1 MNIIEFFTRPST
13 VNQKKYEAMRMYYVD
28 NATAVEVAE
37 KFGYSYRTV
46 TSLVTEF
53 RKQFNTH
60 PDSSFLFRC
69 EPRGRKIASTTDSA
83 KSTIIALRKQYY
95 SVSEIKA
102 MIDAMGFTVS
112 EKNIH
117 NIIASEGFARLPR
130 RTKLVKQ
137 QLEPVTMQADKSV
150 MLSFDPEE
158 FKSSNAGILAL
169 LPYMAHYKIDKAII
183 NSDYPET
190 SHIPKLQSILCF
202 LAIKLANRRRYSADD
217 TWCMDRGLGLFAGL
231 NVLPKAAWFTSYSD
245 RVMSSMNLNFL
256 KSLHKIW
263 KEAGLL
269 EDTVNLDFSTI
280 PYWGDGDHLDN
291 HWSGKRGKA
300 LKGMLAVLAQDPET
314 GIIEYGSTTIRKEDE
329 SDVILEFLDFY
340 HQTGKKSEEPKYLI
354 FDSKFTTYQNLSKLN
369 QKEIRFI
376 TIRRR
381 GKTQLERIN
390 AMPRDSFKTIRVA
403 AAGNTTRSLRVYEE
417 VIELKGYEGE
427 IRQISITGNGKIK
440 PALIITNDFDMSLEA
455 IVRKYARR
463 WIVEKTISE
472 QIEFF
477 HLNMVSSSMVI
488 KVDFDLTMS
497 ILAYNIYKL
506 FAAELPGYEKLAPQ
520 SLFEKF
526 IENEADVKIKTN
538 EVQVSLKKKRNLPM
552 VLEASQHHKT
562 LRYPWLADKKLNICG
577 ASYL

>member
-1 MNIIEFFTRPST
+1 MNIIDFFLKPSS
-13 VNQKKYEAMRMYYVD
+13 VNQKKYEALRMYYVE
-28 NATAVEVAE
+28 NATAAEVAE
-37 KFGYSYRTV
+37 TFGYSYRAV

-53 RKQFNTH
+53 RKQLSSH
-60 PDSSFLFRC
+60 EDSSFLFRC
-69 EPRGRKIASTTDSA
+69 EPRGRKIAATTDTA
-83 KSTIIALRKQYY
+83 KSTIIALRKQYH

-102 MIDAMGFTVS
+102 MLDAMGFEVS
-112 EKNIH
+112 ERNIH
-117 NIIASEGFARLPR
+117 NIIAADGFARLPR
-130 RTKLVKQ
+130 RTKMVKQ
-137 QLEPVTMQADKSV
+137 QLEPVTMQADKSSI
-150 MLSFDPEE
+150 LTFEKQE

-169 LPYMAHYKIDKAII
+169 LPYLVHYKIDQAII

-190 SHIPKLQSILCF
+190 SHIPRLQSILCF

-245 RVMSSMNLNFL
+245 RVISSMNLNFL

-263 KEAGLL
+263 KQAGLL
-269 EDTVNLDFSTI
+269 QDTVNLDFSTI

-300 LKGMLAVLAQDPET
+300 LKGMLAVLAQDPDS
-314 GIIEYGSTTIRKEDE
+314 GIINYGSTTIRKENE
-329 SDVILEFLDFY
+329 SNEILEFLDFY
-340 HQTGKKSEEPKYLI
+340 HQAGKKGEEPKYLI

-369 QKEIRFI
+369 KEKIRFI

-381 GKTQLERIN
+381 GKLLIESIN
-390 AMPRDSFKTIRVA
+390 ALPRESFKTIRVV
-403 AAGNTTRSLRVYEE
+403 AAGNTTRSLRVLEE

-427 IRQISITGNGKIK
+427 IRQITVTGNGKIK
-440 PALIITNDFDMSLEA
+440 PALIITNDFDLSLEA
-455 IVRKYARR
+455 IVRRYARR

-477 HLNMVSSSMVI
+477 HLNLVSSSMVI

-506 FAAELPGYEKLAPQ
+506 FATELPGYEKLAPQ

-526 IENEADVKIKTN
+526 IENEADIKIKNN

-552 VLEASQHHKT
+552 VLEASHCHNT
-562 LRYPWLADKKLNICG
+562 LRYSWLNNRRLNICG